1 MATVTSRSLARMRR
15 TLRRHL
21 TDGWQRAV
29 FATPAR
35 NGKRD
40 ERELAG
46 VGGSDATERLVHLV
60 AEAERAARDGY
71 VKHTYVIDERTR
83 IEVDARHGAARVRT
97 LDPEKVMGG
106 KNRPLRPDES
116 GALLRAIGIMNA
128 DGSISASK
136 ARKYK
141 QVGHMVELCRPTW
154 ERLARHREIT
164 PNAPLCVL
172 DLACGNSVLGFV
184 LAEALRLA
192 DIPTRLHGIDVRA
205 DVVERSRDR
214 AATLGFANMTF
225 SQASIQDGF
234 EEACAAVEGA
244 VDLVISLHACD
255 TATDEALALAIRSGV
270 GAILAVPCC
279 QREIAHQ
286 LEGSSELPLRSLGQ
300 HGLLRRDY
308 GSVFT
313 DALRVEALEAC
324 GYHVDVLEFVEST
337 HTAKNLLIRARRRH
351 PEAMVDASRWQLAK
365 LERMRKKLGI
375 RPVLLDLLANGARP

>member
-1 MATVTSRSLARMRR
+1 MATVTSRSLARMRKA
-15 TLRRHL
+15 LRRHL
-21 TDGWQRAV
+21 GDGWQRAV
-29 FATPAR
+29 FATPTR
-35 NGKRD
+35 DGKRE

-46 VGGSDATERLVHLV
+46 SEGAFVSERLEPLIAA
-60 AEAERAARDGY
+60 AEQAARQGY

-83 IEVDARHGAARVRT
+83 IEIDARHGAARLRT

-154 ERLARHREIT
+154 EQIARHRQIT
-164 PNAPLCVL
+164 TGAPLRAL

-184 LAEALRLA
+184 LVEALRLA
-192 DIPTRLHGIDVRA
+192 GVPARLHGVDVRA
-205 DVVERSRDR
+205 DVIERSRER
-214 AATLGFANMTF
+214 ASALEFESMTF
-225 SQASIQDGF
+225 SRSTIQEGF
-234 EEACAAVEGA
+234 EEACAALQGPI
-244 VDLVISLHACD
+244 DLVISLHACD

-270 GAILAVPCC
+270 HAVLAAPCC
-279 QREIAHQ
+279 QSEVARQ
-286 LEGSSELPLRSLGQ
+286 LEDSSELPLRALGR

-308 GSVFT
+308 AAVFT

-351 PEAMVDASRWQLAK
+351 PEAEVDASRWRLDGLVRTSRMLRLRPTL
-365 LERMRKKLGI
+365 LE
-375 RPVLLDLLANGARP
+375 LLAGDARP